1 MKKVALV
8 LSLMFAGAGIAA
20 AAQDAAKEEPKAPAH
35 KHSSHDMSAKHE
47 VMGGTGPPGAEKK
60 TLTCTNDKGENVT
73 WPAEGKAVASLKTVK
88 PGEKVTI
95 SYAVDANGAPK
106 AATEIKAAAPA
117 AAPKTPEK
125 K

>member
-1 MKKVALV
+1 MKKFALL
-8 LSLMFAGAGIAA
+8 LSLMFASAGIA

-35 KHSSHDMSAKHE
+35 KHSSQDMSAAKHE
-47 VMGGTGPPGAEKK
+47 MTGEVVSADAEKK
-60 TLTCTNDKGENVT
+60 TLTFTNDKGENVT

-95 SYAVDANGAPK
+95 SYVVDANGAPK

>member
-1 MKKVALV
+1 MKKFALV
-8 LSLMFAGAGIAA
+8 LSLMFIGAGIAA
-20 AAQDAAKEEPKAPAH
+20 AGQDAAKAPAH
-35 KHSSHDMSAKHE
+35 THSSHDMSAKHE
-47 VMGGTGPPGAEKK
+47 MAGEVVSADVQKK
-60 TLTCTNDKGENVT
+60 TLTFTNDKGENVT
-73 WPAEGKAVASLKTVK
+73 WPAEGKAAASLKTVK

-117 AAPKTPEK
+117 AAPNTPEK